1 MGIRSKAITTHTL
14 NFEFLTKQK
23 FKRSSNIMKFVVVL
37 LLVGIVTVSCLPK
50 RGRGGGGGRGKRNK
64 FCQKNDGVDWDEGC
78 VCQDESTCDSGED
91 CKENCGFKSDNPVVS
106 CTCLDGEEWTKPEK
120 PDKPETPCDGGR
132 GWLKDVKSCTCD
144 GETYDPSSKQ
154 ERKEMKRNCGRKGEN
169 AEECI
174 CSDDS
179 TWTPSEEDE
188 EED

>member
-23 FKRSSNIMKFVVVL
+23 FKRSSNIMKLVVVL

-50 RGRGGGGGRGKRNK
+50 RGRGGRGKGFKACKR
-64 FCQKNDGVDWDEGC
+64 NDGVDWDEGC
-78 VCQDESTCDSGED
+78 VCQDESTCDSEDD
-91 CKENCGFKSDNPVVS
+91 CKDNCGRDNKVVS
-106 CTCLDGEEWTKPEK
+106 CTCSDGEEWTKREK
-120 PDKPETPCDGGR
+120 PDKPETPCDAGR
-132 GWLKDVKSCTCD
+132 KWSKVVKSCTCD
-144 GETYDPSSKQ
+144 GETY
-154 ERKEMKRNCGRKGEN
+154 EGKRDLKSNCGRKGEN
-169 AEECI
+169 AEKCT

>member
-23 FKRSSNIMKFVVVL
+23 FKRSSNIMKLVVVL

-50 RGRGGGGGRGKRNK
+50 REGGGKGKRNK
-64 FCQKNDGVDWDEGC
+64 PCEENDGVDWDVGC
-78 VCQDESTCDSGED
+78 VCQDESTCDSKRD
-91 CKENCGFKSDNPVVS
+91 CRTSCRRDNRIVS
-106 CTCLDGEEWTKPEK
+106 CTCADGEEWTKPEK
-120 PDKPETPCDGGR
+120 PEKREKPCDGGR
-132 GWLKDVKSCTCD
+132 RWWNDVKTCTCD
-144 GETYDPSSKQ
+144 GEAYEPG
-154 ERKEMKRNCGRKGEN
+154 REMKDNCGKRGEKI
-169 AEECI
+169 EECT

>member
-23 FKRSSNIMKFVVVL
+23 LKRSSNIMKLVAVL

-50 RGRGGGGGRGKRNK
+50 RGRGGRGKRNK

-132 GWLKDVKSCTCD
+132 RWLKDVKSCTCD
-144 GETYDPSSKQ
+144 GETYEGK
-154 ERKEMKRNCGRKGEN
+154 REMKRN
-169 AEECI
+169 
-174 CSDDS
+174 
-179 TWTPSEEDE
+179 
-188 EED
+188 

>member
-23 FKRSSNIMKFVVVL
+23 FKRSSNTMKLVVVL

-50 RGRGGGGGRGKRNK
+50 RGRGGRGKGFKACKR
-64 FCQKNDGVDWDEGC
+64 NDGVDWDEGC
-78 VCQDESTCDSGED
+78 VCQDESTCDSEDD
-91 CKENCGFKSDNPVVS
+91 CKDNCGRDNKVVS
-106 CTCLDGEEWTKPEK
+106 CTCSDGEEWTK
-120 PDKPETPCDGGR
+120 
-132 GWLKDVKSCTCD
+132 LVKSCTCD
-144 GETYDPSSKQ
+144 GETY
-154 ERKEMKRNCGRKGEN
+154 EGKRDLKSNCGRKGEN
-169 AEECI
+169 AEECT

>member
-23 FKRSSNIMKFVVVL
+23 FKRSSNIMKLVVVL

-50 RGRGGGGGRGKRNK
+50 RGGGGGRGRRNK

-78 VCQDESTCDSGED
+78 VCQDESTCDSWDD
-91 CKENCGFKSDNPVVS
+91 CKENCGKRSGNPVVS

-120 PDKPETPCDGGR
+120 PETPCDGGR
-132 GWLKDVKSCTCD
+132 RWLKDVKSCTCD
-144 GETYDPSSKQ
+144 GETYEEK
-154 ERKEMKRNCGRKGEN
+154 REMKRNCGKKGEN
-169 AEECI
+169 AEQCT

-179 TWTPSEEDE
+179 T
-188 EED
+188 

>member
-23 FKRSSNIMKFVVVL
+23 FKRSSNIMKLVVVL

-50 RGRGGGGGRGKRNK
+50 RGGGGKGKRNK
-64 FCQKNDGVDWDEGC
+64 PKPCEENDGVDWDEGC
-78 VCQDESTCDSGED
+78 VCQDESTCDSKAD
-91 CKENCGFKSDNPVVS
+91 CRRNCGFKSGNPILS
-106 CTCLDGEEWTKPEK
+106 CTCSDGEEWTKPEK

-132 GWLKDVKSCTCD
+132 RWMKDVKSCTCD
-144 GETYDPSSKQ
+144 GETYEGNDKN
-154 ERKEMKRNCGRKGEN
+154 EKKEMKRNCGRKGEN
-169 AEECI
+169 AEECT

-179 TWTPSEEDE
+179 TWTPSEEDG